1 MKETRFKIKGADII
15 LVNKGINQGEIQI
28 KSKTK
33 GSFSMYWGAMG
44 GTIEDFMLK
53 TNSDYFSGKLLGSIN
68 SQVFCEKETFKNLRQ
83 YIKENIDFRVDGG
96 SLFRKD
102 LNKVLRDFQRKCK
115 EQGTRT
121 YFVESFEY
129 NLCLVDFYLIKERY
143 DRDKMEDEF
152 DAMFGEPWLFI
163 GTRESDTCKW
173 LKTIHAAIKRKLKQ

>member
-68 SQVFCEKETFKNLRQ
+68 VP
-83 YIKENIDFRVDGG
+83 
-96 SLFRKD
+96 
-102 LNKVLRDFQRKCK
+102 
-115 EQGTRT
+115 
-121 YFVESFEY
+121 
-129 NLCLVDFYLIKERY
+129 
-143 DRDKMEDEF
+143 
-152 DAMFGEPWLFI
+152 FGEWEKIPRL
-163 GTRESDTCKW
+163 
-173 LKTIHAAIKRKLKQ
+173 